1 MYDKNN
7 IKNSENI
14 AVCEDSP
21 HSDFWRIYFDRTGF
35 TDFEVDGTSSKH
47 SVTMWVTVLESSFEV
62 IVEELLVFFFFSS
75 HGCFPAVVK
84 AQVCFE
90 LAVSFEF
97 LVNSP
102 D

>member
-1 MYDKNN
+1 M
-7 IKNSENI
+7 
-14 AVCEDSP
+14 
-21 HSDFWRIYFDRTGF
+21 
-35 TDFEVDGTSSKH
+35 
-47 SVTMWVTVLESSFEV
+47 LESSFEV